1 MTLVYVTLAFVAGMA
16 LADIVPVPAVALG
29 LLAIW
34 GACIALLEWPHPI
47 RRQAALLALIAL
59 LGCWRWQLAQPVA
72 RPGDLSF
79 YNETGALQI
88 EGYISADPVLR
99 ETRQQI
105 ELTAETVTLLGQTA
119 QVQGAVL
126 ITIQNHLNTIAVCT
140 LAGISVIVICHARPI
155 PDDMLAAA
163 NREHV
168 AIVTTPLSQF
178 ACSVA
183 LAALPPS
190 VRS

>member
-1 MTLVYVTLAFVAGMA
+1 MKMNVAQIAAAVGGTLVTTAMPEAG
-16 LADIVPVPAVALG
+16 ADFGYASD
-29 LLAIW
+29 LLSDVM
-34 GACIALLEWPHPI
+34 GHVGE
-47 RRQAALLALIAL
+47 
-59 LGCWRWQLAQPVA
+59 
-72 RPGDLSF
+72 
-79 YNETGALQI
+79 
-88 EGYISADPVLR
+88 
-99 ETRQQI
+99 
-105 ELTAETVTLLGQTA
+105 
-119 QVQGAVL
+119 GAVL